1 MMNKEEWA
9 NAFIKWFKEV
19 KEHSKMPLDEEWDAE
34 VIERNEK
41 ILIKAS
47 NPKQPLDV
55 YVEIA
60 GNFATLYIYPGIETA
75 TLDNPQRLKI
85 YRDLLLLSDNWRM
98 VKYVL
103 AGDEDEI
110 VIKTDLDLATL
121 GREEFSD
128 AVAVTLLALNDLVR
142 KLGLEDKY
150 KEAQL
155 IHIIEIIKKKREEGI
170 TKEEIV
176 EYMIKTFGIGRDIAN
191 EIVKNVLEEREDL
204 GYIR

>member
-1 MMNKEEWA
+1 MDKEEWA
-9 NAFIKWFKEV
+9 NTFIKWLKEV
-19 KEHSKMPLDEEWDAE
+19 KEDSKMPLDEKWDAE
-34 VIERNEK
+34 IIERNEG

-55 YVEIA
+55 YVGIA

-128 AVAVTLLALNDLVR
+128 ALAVTLLALNDLVE

-155 IHIIEIIKKKREEGI
+155 LHVIEIIRKKGEEGVA
-170 TKEEIV
+170 KEDIV
-176 EYMIKTFGIGRDIAN
+176 EYLIKTFGVGRDIAN
-191 EIVKNVLEEREDL
+191 EIVNNVLEEKEDL